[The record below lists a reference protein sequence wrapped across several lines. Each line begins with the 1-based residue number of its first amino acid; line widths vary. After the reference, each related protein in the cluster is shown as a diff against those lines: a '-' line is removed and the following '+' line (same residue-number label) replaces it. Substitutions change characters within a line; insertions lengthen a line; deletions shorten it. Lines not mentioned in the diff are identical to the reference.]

1 MSIRIGISGF
11 GRIGRNAFRIGCNR
25 PDFQFAAISDV
36 AELESLAYLLKHST
50 IEGTFAEEV
59 RVEGPYLVSGAQ
71 RVRYIRESTPGVIP
85 WDVLGVD
92 LVLECTGKFRSRAD
106 LEQHLAAGARKVLL
120 STPSLDEIDRT
131 IINGVNDQ
139 ELRPDDRLVSNGSSS
154 SHALALMV
162 KILHDAVGVESAL
175 MSTVHAYTGDQQ
187 LSDTAKPGLR
197 WSRSAAQNIIPNAT
211 WAAGAV
217 ERMIPDLA
225 GKIDGL
231 ALNVPV
237 PAGSNIDLTARLR
250 KRLSAAD
257 VNEIFREASQG
268 RYRGLVDYTEEP
280 IVSSDVIGNYCSA
293 VIDAPATM
301 AIGDGLV
308 KVLGWFD
315 NGWAYAARMLELARR
330 MMDGSAGESGV
341 LQ

>member
-1 MSIRIGISGF
+1 MGVRIGISGF
-11 GRIGRNAFRIGCNR
+11 GRIGRNVFRIGCTR
-25 PDFQFAAISDV
+25 PDVQFVAISDV

-50 IEGTFAEEV
+50 IEGTFDEEV
-59 RVEGPYLVSGAQ
+59 RIDGRYLVSGSQ
-71 RVRYIRESTPGVIP
+71 RVRYIQESTPGVIP

-92 LVLECTGKFRSRAD
+92 LVLECAGRFRTRAD
-106 LEQHLAAGARKVLL
+106 LEQHLAAGAKKVLL
-120 STPSLDEIDRT
+120 STPALDEIDRT

-139 ELRPDDRLVSNGSSS
+139 DLRPDDRIVSNGSSS

-162 KILHDAVGVESAL
+162 KILHDAVGIESAV
-175 MSTVHAYTGDQQ
+175 MTTVHAYTGDQQ

-211 WAAGAV
+211 WAPGAV

-225 GKIDGL
+225 GKISGL

-237 PAGSNIDLTARLR
+237 PAGSNIDLTACLR
-250 KRLSAAD
+250 KKLSAAE
-257 VNEIFREASQG
+257 VNEIFREAAQD
-268 RYRGLVDYTEEP
+268 RYRGLVEYTEEL

-293 VIDAPATM
+293 VIDGSATM
-301 AIGDGLV
+301 AIGERLV

-330 MMDGSAGESGV
+330 MGGAAGEGGV
-341 LQ
+341 SR

>member
-11 GRIGRNAFRIGCNR
+11 GRIGRNVFRIGCNC
-25 PDFQFAAISDV
+25 PEFQFVAISDV

-59 RVEGPYLVSGAQ
+59 RVDGRHLVSGSQ
-71 RVRYIRESTPGVIP
+71 RARYIQESTPGVIP

-92 LVLECTGKFRSRAD
+92 LVLECAGKFRTRAG
-106 LEQHLAAGARKVLL
+106 LAPHLAAGARKVLL
-120 STPSLDEIDRT
+120 STPALDEIDRT

-139 ELRPDDRLVSNGSSS
+139 ELRPEDRIVSNGSSS

-162 KILHDAVGVESAL
+162 KILHDSVGVESAL
-175 MSTVHAYTGDQQ
+175 MTTVHAYTGDQQ

-211 WAAGAV
+211 WAPGAV

-225 GKIDGL
+225 GKIDGI

-237 PAGSNIDLTARLR
+237 PAGSNIDLTVRLR
-250 KRLSAAD
+250 RKLSAAQ
-257 VNEIFREASQG
+257 VNEIFREASEG

-293 VIDAPATM
+293 VIDASATM
-301 AIGDGLV
+301 AIGEGLV

-315 NGWAYAARMLELARR
+315 NGWAYAARMLELAGW
-330 MMDGSAGESGV
+330 MMGGAPEERGV
-341 LQ
+341 SR